1 MSSYTYTSKFF
12 SLSPY
17 LLAEYRYG
25 VEPNPEFYPTNFG
38 LNNVGFEKIVNG
50 YLNGAVQ
57 ITNRDNDRAITGNVR
72 DISSV
77 QTAPSTFVRLDID
90 RLVQYLDYDNKLTA
104 VSNLPIS
111 FESNLNIYYDSIRYH
126 FLSGYDFGTND
137 GVILQ
142 VQFPERTGK
151 KATVSQITYEKGDID
166 IVQANANPIYFNA
179 GIYDRFIEVKIPS
192 YYSMTYDYDTQ
203 INSPVLSQTLGA
215 KISSDGKGFIR
226 NQPFTVAL
234 YEITSTDEINDFFY
248 YRTQL
253 FSTASVT
260 PFDEFGDLAA
270 NIIENTDFD
279 YLQYFPSWK
288 GNFIEDFIFLE
299 NSLGNNYYIVHDIEL
314 REQIGVRQI
323 VSQRFQSIQ
332 DQDFNSPY
340 IYRPIVLNP
349 RATSFT
355 VFYSMRM
362 VNRSSN
368 VSMLRTASF
377 TSTEVDKYGRGLKR
391 IKLNNEPY
399 PQKVYNKIVE
409 PTLTKAYNI
418 NINPIERVITKYV
431 PAFFERENV
440 NISQEDLIVDSLG
453 GVSQSSTS
461 DATVAYGQ
469 GKAKIVINP
478 YDNYYKFRIFTKN
491 VGKENTV
498 LDLGNS
504 TEFYIV
510 FEGGE
515 NRTIKIASLY
525 SSSFQNP
532 SKGELVFRVVE
543 SDSKKISA
551 FSARDFHIV
560 CKTSN
565 GIETSIYHGTWIIP
579 SERET
584 QTTTPASS
592 DTTTTV
598 TPTPTPPVVQIA
610 PVTTAPVNPVTVNV
624 VPQTPADFFDPKK
637 DQIAISVEPRVTPEV
652 KITIEKPEIK
662 KPVKK
667 SENDINSLANS
678 ITADEQAGKTVK
690 QISDYY
696 TIPGSPGNSLYEKMN
711 STFFLNA
718 VRLVHPDVNGK
729 RSSKFLEYSTYLKV
743 IYKPYEENKYP
754 RGGGGSG
761 ITRDMISLLEEDRRG
776 PQRPETQIYL

>member
-12 SLSPY
+12 SLAPY
-17 LLAEYRYG
+17 ILAEYRYG

-50 YLNGAVQ
+50 YFNGAVQ
-57 ITNRDNDRAITGNVR
+57 ISNRDSDRVITGNVR

-77 QTAPSTFVRLDID
+77 QIGASTFVRLDID
-90 RLVQYLDYDNKLTA
+90 RIVQYLDYDNKLTD
-104 VSNLPIS
+104 VSNLPVN
-111 FESNLNIYYDSIRYH
+111 FETNLNIYYDTIRYH
-126 FLSGYDFGTND
+126 FLSGYDFGSND

-151 KATVSQITYEKGDID
+151 KSTISQITYEKGDID
-166 IVQANANPIYFNA
+166 IIQTNPNPIYFNA
-179 GIYDRFIEVKIPS
+179 GIYDRFVEVKIPG
-192 YYSMTYDYDTQ
+192 YYAMTYDYDTQ
-203 INSPVLSQTLGA
+203 INSPTLPQTLGA

-226 NQPFTVAL
+226 NQPFTISL
-234 YEITSTDEINDFFY
+234 YEIINTDEVNDFFY

-253 FSTASVT
+253 YSTASVT

-279 YLQYFPSWK
+279 YFQYFPSWK

-299 NSLGNNYYIVHDIEL
+299 SSLGNNYYIVHDIEL
-314 REQIGVRQI
+314 REQVGARQI

-340 IYRPIVLNP
+340 LYRPVILNP
-349 RATSFT
+349 KSTSFT
-355 VFYSMRM
+355 IFYSMRM
-362 VNRSSN
+362 VNKSSN

-377 TSTEVDKYGRGLKR
+377 TSTEIDKYGKNLKR

-399 PQKVYNKIVE
+399 PQKIYNKIVE

-431 PAFFERENV
+431 PAFFERENI
-440 NISQEDLIVDSLG
+440 NISEEDLIVDSLG

-461 DATVAYGQ
+461 DVTVAYGQ

-491 VGKENTV
+491 VGKENIV

-515 NRTIKIASLY
+515 NRTIKIASLS

-543 SDSKKISA
+543 ADSKKIAA
-551 FSARDFHIV
+551 FVARDFHIV

-565 GIETSIYHGTWIIP
+565 GIETSIYHGTWILP
-579 SERET
+579 SEREAQTT
-584 QTTTPASS
+584 QTDSTPVAN
-592 DTTTTV
+592 TV
-598 TPTPTPPVVQIA
+598 TQAPAAPSVQIA
-610 PVTTAPVNPVTVNV
+610 PITTAPVNQVTTNI
-624 VPQTPADFFDPKK
+624 VPQTPADFFDIKK
-637 DQIAISVEPRVTPEV
+637 NQIAISIEPKVTPEV
-652 KITIEKPEIK
+652 KATIEKPDIK
-662 KPVKK
+662 KPIVK

-678 ITADEQAGKTVK
+678 ITTDEKAGKTVK
-690 QISDYY
+690 QIADYY
-696 TIPGSPGNSLYEKMN
+696 TVPGSPGNSLYPGMN
-711 STFFLNA
+711 ATFFLNG
-718 VRLVHPDVNGK
+718 VRLVHPDISGRRNP
-729 RSSKFLEYSTYLKV
+729 KFLEYSNYLGV

-761 ITRDMISLLEEDRRG
+761 ITRDINDATDRG
-776 PQRPETQIYL
+776 LQRPETQIYL